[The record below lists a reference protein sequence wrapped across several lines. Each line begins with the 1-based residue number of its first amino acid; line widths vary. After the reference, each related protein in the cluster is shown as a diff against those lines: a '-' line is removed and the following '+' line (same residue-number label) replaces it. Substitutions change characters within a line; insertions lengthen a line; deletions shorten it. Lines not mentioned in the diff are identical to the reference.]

1 MLRGLPTLAC
11 LELNLSTGEL
21 LCSTVS
27 LESAKLDVLQ
37 KTGPIRCAAVDIEY
51 TNLVTVG
58 DDKQLKV
65 WAIDS
70 LQLLS
75 ERYVPC
81 RFSSSVRSRLTVTRR
96 EIPKKPTQILFTR
109 SGRTILVADKFGD
122 VFRCVVPALTSPPA
136 HVP

>member
-1 MLRGLPTLAC
+1 M
-11 LELNLSTGEL
+11 
-21 LCSTVS
+21 S
-27 LESAKLDVLQ
+27 LESAKLDALQ
-37 KTGPIRCAAVDIEY
+37 KTGPIRCAAVDFEY

-75 ERYVPC
+75 ERYVPR
-81 RFSSSVRSRLTVTRR
+81 RFSSSVHSRLTATRR

-122 VFRCVVPALTSPPA
+122 VFRCVVPALAFLSLLMSLKLPTRTATYTYTSSPA
-136 HVP
+136 ECGV